1 MFDKMKQLKKVYEL
15 QQQLKSKTASATFEG
30 VTVKMNG
37 KMEVLEIHLN
47 PELDQRRQER
57 ALIEAFRDAMRQIQ
71 KIMSEEMKGMQGL
84 EGLGL

>member
-1 MFDKMKQLKKVYEL
+1 MFDKMKQLKQVYDL
-15 QQQLKSKTASATFEG
+15 QQQLKAKTVTVTFEG
-30 VTVKMNG
+30 VTIKMNG

-57 ALIEAFRDAMRQIQ
+57 ALIEAFRDAMRQMQ
-71 KIMSEEMKGMQGL
+71 TIMAAEMKGMKGL

>member
-15 QQQLKSKTASATFEG
+15 QQQLKSKTVTTTHEG
-30 VTVKMNG
+30 VSVKING

-71 KIMSEEMKGMQGL
+71 KIMSEEMKGV
-84 EGLGL
+84 EGLGMGL

>member
-15 QQQLKSKTASATFEG
+15 QQQLKSKTVTTTHEG
-30 VTVKMNG
+30 VSVKING

-71 KIMSEEMKGMQGL
+71 KIMSEEMKGM
-84 EGLGL
+84 EGLGMGL